1 MCMSCMEQPCMHV
14 TGLSLS
20 VKQFHRASLPY
31 HHSVH
36 HTLCVGRNV
45 LICWVRSA
53 IVFAQHI
60 WGDEQAS
67 AVALSLQA
75 VLLWQFESAS
85 LCHESFSM
93 HWKRSRAK
101 ALPNAHPA
109 VRVHSEWAGGLST
122 LPCSAPMRSQ
132 QQVQCDTNF
141 KLRYCKSQD
150 SVPSCNNSRTARH

>member
-31 HHSVH
+31 HHGVH
-36 HTLCVGRNV
+36 HTPCVGRNV

-75 VLLWQFESAS
+75 VLLWQLESAS
-85 LCHESFSM
+85 LCHEPFSIIV
-93 HWKRSRAK
+93 RSVCEEPHSSCAGET
-101 ALPNAHPA
+101 ALTTA
-109 VRVHSEWAGGLST
+109 VC
-122 LPCSAPMRSQ
+122 PCGSS
-132 QQVQCDTNF
+132 
-141 KLRYCKSQD
+141 
-150 SVPSCNNSRTARH
+150 